1 MLAIFLPSYPF
12 RGVKAPYL
20 WVFYRLLSTLQEKSI
35 FITGGD
41 YLREPGLWSEQG
53 RWEFDVPTMN
63 NLGYSLPT
71 QDIFD
76 RHEFELLDN
85 GLFARLLN
93 ETHEN
98 PMAAFNVFL
107 TQRIP
112 ELESELKGLLHAK
125 IKCGIEGILS
135 ICNCPSLEHVAQEL
149 AIPVIHIEVGPL
161 RSPMYLGT
169 GYIDFRGVNGN
180 TEAQARYLPVAHDC
194 RVQLSMAELHQFFA
208 QDALPQKDIAEF
220 ELGLALQVE
229 DDSNIIAYS
238 NGFNNL
244 SILSYAQTQCP
255 SESILVRP
263 HPGSRFQLQNTASEI
278 DHSSNS
284 LEFLL
289 RCQRLV
295 TINSSVGLEGL
306 LLERDVQILGD
317 TSYRFIDEVADES
330 ERVNRMAFYLFSYLV
345 PFELMFDTDYLHFRL
360 SKPAE
365 IDIVRYHLNYYSA
378 GADELTSMKGITIGE
393 LITEHVKLDNNVRAE
408 IFRVIEEQK
417 QHIDEKCQQI
427 ELLEQRL
434 RLQLE
439 ENLQLRESM
448 LQTKNQHEQIMLQ
461 KQSQHEEAL
470 QRIKISEE
478 NNNNNCKKEL
488 KREINTLNSALS
500 QKDGLLEQQHASMA
514 SIRNSLSW
522 KLTMPVRMVG
532 RALRGEFGVIRDF
545 TRHYFTHRFIAKN
558 SLTAKTWRAFR
569 SHPQPYRALGRKAKT
584 ACSLITKGQFS
595 ELIATLRRVAKNTAD
610 APMPLT
616 HIDTQH
622 IVILASRHTLY
633 VAHRVEKSLTDIGL
647 GVTIIHAYSAAADS
661 GQMHIVICP
670 QIFPELPKN
679 FVAFQMEQSINPR
692 WFTPEYF
699 AILDRA
705 IAIFDYSLT
714 NIDYLLQHGVPYQK
728 LFYMPVSSYDRY
740 AEHLKQGGYNLQ
752 PLKDEAPIDVL
763 FYGDPNCERRQN
775 YLRELSQR
783 FNVHI
788 ASEVFGQ
795 DLTRLVMRAKLIV
808 NIHYYEDALLET
820 TRLYETLSLGTPIVS
835 ETSSDIQHHGMLND
849 VIDFAPVGDIDAMAD
864 KIERLLAD
872 EKLYARRRQ
881 DIAAFT
887 RTDLQF
893 DAYFKRYLLAND
905 LIDFQTY
912 KNSVDF
918 IPHNE
923 VDIPKLC
930 LSLTETPVRKQ
941 AFLSKPT
948 HGFQVIEGIR
958 HRIGWIGCGMSYKYM
973 LSTLAERSTEM
984 AMICEDDVL
993 FPFDFDIQLEKVV
1006 GHLRHTEW
1014 DWHVFAGIIAHLH
1027 DDTEILAIKEID
1039 GIEYVYI
1046 NRMTSMVMNIYSRR
1060 GIELISQWNEKN
1072 IDAESNT
1079 IDRYLESAP
1088 GLTVVTTLPFMVGYA
1103 EDQHSTLWGF
1113 VNTQYTDMIRGSERL
1128 LAEKVAAFKA
1138 HQSET
1143 TKV

>member
-1 MLAIFLPSYPF
+1 MLAVFLPPYPF

-20 WVFYRLLSTLQEKSI
+20 WVFYRLLSTLQEKSL
-35 FITGGD
+35 FITGDD
-41 YLREPGLWSEQG
+41 YLCDPEQWREQG
-53 RWEFDVPTMN
+53 RWEFDVPTIN
-63 NLGYSLPT
+63 NLGYSPPT
-71 QDIFD
+71 QETFD
-76 RHEFELLDN
+76 RHEFGLLDN
-85 GLFARLLN
+85 DLFVRLLS
-93 ETHEN
+93 ETHQN

-107 TQRIP
+107 THRIP
-112 ELESELKGLLHAK
+112 ELGSELRIILNAQ

-149 AIPVIHIEVGPL
+149 DIPVIHIEVGPL
-161 RSPMYLGT
+161 RAPMYLGT
-169 GYIDFRGVNGN
+169 GYVDFRGVNGN
-180 TEAQARYLPVAHDC
+180 TEAQVRYLSVAHDC
-194 RVQLSMAELHQFFA
+194 ITQLSMAELHQFFA
-208 QDALPQKDIAEF
+208 QEILPQKGGAGF

-244 SILSYAQTQCP
+244 SLISYARTQCS
-255 SESILVRP
+255 SENILIRP
-263 HPGSRFQLQNTASEI
+263 HPGSHFQLQNTASEI
-278 DHSSNS
+278 DHSPNS

-289 RCQRLV
+289 RCQRIV

-306 LLERDVQILGD
+306 LLESDVQILGD

-330 ERVNRMAFYLFSYLV
+330 ERVNRMAFYLFAYLV
-345 PFELMFDTDYLHFRL
+345 PFELMFDTNYLHFRL

-393 LITEHVKLDNNVRAE
+393 LITDRVKRDNNVRAE

-417 QHIDEKCQQI
+417 QNIDDKCRQI
-427 ELLEQRL
+427 ALLESQ
-434 RLQLE
+434 LQLQQE
-439 ENLQLRESM
+439 ENLQLREF
-448 LQTKNQHEQIMLQ
+448 LQQ
-461 KQSQHEEAL
+461 KQSQHEDAL
-470 QRIKISEE
+470 QQIKTSEE
-478 NNNNNCKKEL
+478 INNNNSKIEL
-488 KREINTLNSALS
+488 EREINTLNSVLS
-500 QKDGLLEQQHASMA
+500 QKDGLLEQQHSSMV
-514 SIRNSLSW
+514 SMRNSLSW
-522 KLTMPVRMVG
+522 KLTMPVRMAG
-532 RALRGEFGVIRDF
+532 RVLRGEFRVIRDF
-545 TRHYFTHRFIAKN
+545 TCHYLAHRFMTKN
-558 SLTAKTWRAFR
+558 SLVAKSWRAFR
-569 SHPQPYRALGRKAKT
+569 SHPQPYRALGCKTKA
-584 ACSLITKGQFS
+584 AFALMMKGQFS
-595 ELIATLRRVAKNTAD
+595 ELASILRRVAKNTAD

-705 IAIFDYSLT
+705 MAVFDYSLT

-728 LFYMPVSSYDRY
+728 LFYMPVSSYDSY
-740 AEHLKQGGYNLQ
+740 AEHLELGGYNLRA
-752 PLKDEAPIDVL
+752 LESEEPIDVL

-775 YLRELSQR
+775 YLRQLSQR

-835 ETSSDIQHHGMLND
+835 ETSSDIQHHAMLAE
-849 VIDFAPVGDIDAMAD
+849 VIDFSPVGDIDAMAD
-864 KIERLLAD
+864 KIERLLSDDA
-872 EKLYARRRQ
+872 LYGRRRQ
-881 DIAAFT
+881 AIAAFT
-887 RTDLQF
+887 RTDSQF

-923 VDIPKLC
+923 ADIPKLC
-930 LSLTETPVRKQ
+930 LSLTETPIRKQ

-948 HGFQVIEGIR
+948 HGFQVIEGVR

-993 FPFDFDIQLEKVV
+993 FPSDFDRQLEKVV

-1027 DDTEILAIKEID
+1027 NDTEILAVKEID

-1072 IDAESNT
+1072 IDAENNT
-1079 IDRYLESAP
+1079 IDRYLESAA

-1113 VNTQYTDMIRGSERL
+1113 VNTQYTDMIRDSERL

-1138 HQSET
+1138 REAET
-1143 TKV
+1143 SKA